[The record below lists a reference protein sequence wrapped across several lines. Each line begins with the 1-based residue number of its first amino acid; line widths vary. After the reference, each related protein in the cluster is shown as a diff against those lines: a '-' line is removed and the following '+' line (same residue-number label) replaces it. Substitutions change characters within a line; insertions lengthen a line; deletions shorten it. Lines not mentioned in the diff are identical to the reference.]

1 MRTEW
6 LIAGAGLMVIVAII
20 TITIT
25 TNRFG
30 ARCKKMFPHDDNL
43 QMFCVDR
50 MASGDKAEKVYSEL
64 SEKFKEGI

>member
-6 LIAGAGLMVIVAII
+6 LIVGAIILVIVAII
-20 TITIT
+20 TTSG
-25 TNRFG
+25 FG
-30 ARCKKMFPHDDNL
+30 ARCKKMFPNDDNL

-64 SEKFKEGI
+64 SEKFKEVSK